1 MPKKVTDLTE
11 KTTAI
16 SYDDVIHLID
26 VSDTV
31 ADPAGT
37 SYKMKVG
44 VFLTLLGVGIEI
56 PGWEGYQTFKAS
68 GNTDLTQP
76 ETGDRMEGTGA
87 YFSGDFVIVT
97 VLNDSPAGDSDFN
110 TPLFR
115 ATSI

>member
-1 MPKKVTDLTE
+1 MPKTVTDLTE

-16 SYDDVIHLID
+16 SYDDIIHLVD
-26 VSDTV
+26 VSDTSGT
-31 ADPAGT
+31 ADGT

-76 ETGDRMEGTGA
+76 ETGDRMEGVGA
-87 YFSGDFVIVT
+87 YFTGDFVIVT
-97 VLNDSPAGDSDFN
+97 VLNDSPASDSDFN
-110 TPLFR
+110 TPIYR
-115 ATSI
+115 G